1 MNTINGLLDSISSV
15 LKSST
20 GTGLDVLEH
29 SPTPAAIALELFE
42 QDTIPATA
50 SDITAAYRR
59 ITGQAADEVDLLG
72 IEQFLLS
79 LGFLA

>member
-20 GTGLDVLEH
+20 STGLDVLQH

-42 QDTIPATA
+42 QDTIPATT

-59 ITGQAADEVDLLG
+59 ITGQAADEADLLG